1 MRLFPSFVE
10 CLLGFVA
17 GGGLVLY
24 WLNESS
30 GTGTILETSDHEVTA
45 VVDSFTG
52 DVQVD
57 DTPGFRL
64 LRPFLED
71 AYSLVKSPVEYA
83 MNGNEWK
90 NDNFVPRLSVRAADG
105 STVWFEDVRI
115 QYGVSPDRAWDVMRD
130 QGGDYAWRHGLMDA
144 YARSALRAAFGR
156 FTAEEVVRQDNL
168 RAGRLEAKA
177 RLTELVGAHG
187 LVVLE
192 LSTSAPAFPKEYES
206 VVQRRQVAEQEKMK
220 IDQELE
226 QLRASR
232 DDRLAKIERDKS
244 LEAAR
249 MRSKFVLDLAEAKR
263 LALRKRDA
271 ADRDQGARIAAGTRQ
286 LDEMLSRADSL
297 VTKYTSEAEGLQAR
311 ADALAAKGLMA
322 VRRALVDGLSN
333 VQFEIRP
340 FEVFSGGVLRANQTG
355 TH

>member
-10 CLLGFVA
+10 CFLGLLA
-17 GGGLVLY
+17 GVGLVLF
-24 WLNESS
+24 WLNSSS
-30 GTGTILETSDHEVTA
+30 GTGTVLRTQDHEVTA
-45 VVDSFTG
+45 VVDAFSG
-52 DVQVD
+52 QVQVD

-71 AYSLVKSPVEYA
+71 AYSVVKSPVEYA
-83 MNGNEWK
+83 MTGNEWK
-90 NDNFVPRLSVRAADG
+90 NHNFVPRLSVRAADG

-115 QYGVSPDRAWDVMRD
+115 QYGVRPDRAWDVMRD
-130 QGGDYAWRHGLMDA
+130 QGGDYAWRHGLIDA
-144 YARSALRAAFGR
+144 YARSELRAAFGR

-168 RAGRLEAKA
+168 RAGRLEAKE
-177 RLTELVGAHG
+177 RLSNVLESHG

-226 QLRASR
+226 QLQASR
-232 DDRLAKIERDKS
+232 EDRLAKIERDKD
-244 LEAAR
+244 LEATR
-249 MRSKFVLDLAEAKR
+249 MRSSIAMELAEAR
-263 LALRKRDA
+263 RQAMRKRDS
-271 ADRDQGARIAAGTRQ
+271 ADRDHAARIAAGNREQ
-286 LDEMLSRADSL
+286 EEMASRADSL
-297 VTKYTSEAEGLQAR
+297 VTKYTSEAEGLQER

-322 VRRALVDGLSN
+322 VRRALVDGLAK
-333 VQFEIRP
+333 VQFEIKP
-340 FEVFSGGVLRANQTG
+340 FEGQTGGVRRATNTS